1 MQKTGLHGL
10 PRLVLF
16 TSEDAH
22 YSVKKLSSF
31 LGIGSDNVYL
41 VQTDDRGKMK
51 PSHLVELI
59 EKSIEEG
66 AKPFMVS
73 ATAGTTVLGAFDPIE
88 ELADIC
94 EKYNIWL
101 HVDAAW
107 GGGALV
113 SAKHR
118 HLMKGIH
125 R

>member
-1 MQKTGLHGL
+1 M

-22 YSVKKLSSF
+22 YSIKKMASF
-31 LGIGSDNVYL
+31 LGLGTDNVYT
-41 VQTDDRGKMK
+41 VKTDARGKMDAA
-51 PSHLVELI
+51 HLEQEIRRALD
-59 EKSIEEG
+59 EG

-73 ATAGTTVLGAFDPIE
+73 ATAGTTVYGAFDP
-88 ELADIC
+88 LQALGDVC
-94 EKYNIWL
+94 ERYGLWL

-113 SAKHR
+113 SGKHR
-118 HLMKGIH
+118 GLLEGIH